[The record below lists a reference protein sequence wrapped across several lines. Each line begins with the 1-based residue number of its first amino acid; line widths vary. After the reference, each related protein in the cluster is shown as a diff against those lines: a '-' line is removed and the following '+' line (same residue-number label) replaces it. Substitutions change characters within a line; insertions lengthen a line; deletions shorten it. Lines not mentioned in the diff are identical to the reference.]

1 MLIPTVGIVAEY
13 NPLHKGHL
21 YHIGQARAQSGADR
35 AVAVMSGHFV
45 QRGEPALLDK
55 WQRAEM
61 ALAAGVNL
69 VLELPAVFAAHNAGV
84 FASAAVK
91 ILGASGIVSH
101 ISFGVES
108 PDWHMDKVLDILL
121 EESQGFKL
129 SLQNFLKKG
138 YSFVEARS
146 LALEEL
152 APGSAEYLRKSNNML
167 ALSYMLRMREQKLD
181 LRAVPVKRI
190 GAGYHETEAAEFSS
204 ATGIRKKLRA
214 GDTSGALELLPAGSA
229 EILARDLDAGRVC
242 LNYDRFWELLRASL
256 LRATAEEVARHAEM
270 GEGIEN
276 RLRREALGCGSFEE
290 WASLCTSKR
299 YPRGRIQRHAVHF
312 LLGLGHWENRAFQR
326 LGPAYIR
333 VLGADKT
340 GRKMLGEMRGA
351 ARLPVITRCGAA
363 RDGYAEKM
371 MRYDLLAAE
380 MWEQL
385 IPSGVFGKE
394 RARKVIMK

>member
-21 YHIGQARAQSGADR
+21 YHIAQARAGSGADR
-35 AVAVMSGHFV
+35 VLAVMSGHFV

-108 PDWHMDKVLDILL
+108 PDWNMDKVLDILL

-129 SLQNFLKKG
+129 SLQSFLKKG

-152 APGSAEYLRKSNNML
+152 APGSSAYLRKSNNML
-167 ALSYMLRMREQKLD
+167 ALSYLLRMREQKLD
-181 LRAVPVKRI
+181 LLPVPVKRI
-190 GAGYHETEAAEFSS
+190 GAGYYETDTCEFSS

-214 GDTSGALELLPAGSA
+214 GDDAGALALLPAGSA
-229 EILARDLDAGRVC
+229 EILERELDAGRVC
-242 LNYDRFWELLRASL
+242 LNYDRFWGLLRASL

-340 GRKMLGEMRGA
+340 GRKMLSAMREA

-363 RDGYAEKM
+363 RGAYAEKI

-380 MWEQL
+380 LWEQL
-385 IPSGVFGKE
+385 IPGGEFGKE
-394 RARKVIMK
+394 HARRVIMK

>member
-1 MLIPTVGIVAEY
+1 MQIPTVGIVAEY

-21 YHIGQARAQSGADR
+21 YHIGQARAGSGADR
-35 AVAVMSGHFV
+35 VVAVMSGHFV

-61 ALAAGVNL
+61 ALAAGANL

-84 FASAAVK
+84 FASAAVRT
-91 ILGASGIVSH
+91 LGASGIVSH

-121 EESQGFKL
+121 EESQVFKL

-146 LALEEL
+146 LALDEMV
-152 APGSAEYLRKSNNML
+152 PGSAEHLRKSNNML
-167 ALSYMLRMREQKLD
+167 ALSYLLRIREQNLD
-181 LRAVPVKRI
+181 LQTVPVKRL
-190 GAGYHETEAAEFSS
+190 GAGYHETESGEFSS
-204 ATGIRKKLRA
+204 ATGIRKKLRS
-214 GDTSGALELLPAGSA
+214 GDTCGALALLPASSA
-229 EILARDLDAGRVC
+229 EILERGLDARRVC

-256 LRATAEEVARHAEM
+256 LRATAEEVSRHAEM

-276 RLRREALGCGSFEE
+276 RLRREALDSGSFEE
-290 WASLCTSKR
+290 WAARCTSKR

-333 VLGADKT
+333 VLGADKA
-340 GRKMLGEMRGA
+340 GRKMLSVMRETS
-351 ARLPVITRCGAA
+351 RLPVITRCGAA
-363 RDGYAEKM
+363 KGVYAEKM
-371 MRYDLLAAE
+371 MRYDMLAAE
-380 MWEQL
+380 IWEQL
-385 IPSGVFGKE
+385 IPCGEFGKE
-394 RARKVIMK
+394 HTRRVIME